1 MTPDFDQLV
10 SRAAEVVAALKGA
23 ELTLA
28 TAESCTGGL
37 IAAVITE
44 VPGSSDVFD
53 RGFVTY
59 SNAAKTDQLGVGAA
73 LIEYHGAVSEEV
85 ALAMAAGALRH
96 STADLCVAVTGI
108 AGPGG
113 GGTAKP
119 VGLVHLAAAKR
130 EAEAVHRELR
140 LGDIGR
146 RAVRLA
152 SVAEAF
158 QLIRALV
165 SGTDAG
171 RP

>member
-1 MTPDFDQLV
+1 MTLDFDALV
-10 SRAAEVVAALKGA
+10 RQAADLAAALRSAG
-23 ELTLA
+23 LRLA

-37 IAAVITE
+37 IAAVLTE
-44 VPGSSDVFD
+44 VPGSSEVFD

-59 SNAAKTDQLGVGAA
+59 SNEAKTEQLGVGAG
-73 LIEYHGAVSEEV
+73 LIEHHGAVSGQV

-96 STADLCVAVTGI
+96 SQANLAVAVTGI

-113 GGTAKP
+113 GSGEKP
-119 VGLVHLAAAKR
+119 VGLVHLAAGHGDAS
-130 EAEAVHRELR
+130 VHRELR

-146 RAVRLA
+146 RGIRYA

-158 QLIRALV
+158 QLVRELISDRAER
-165 SGTDAG
+165 